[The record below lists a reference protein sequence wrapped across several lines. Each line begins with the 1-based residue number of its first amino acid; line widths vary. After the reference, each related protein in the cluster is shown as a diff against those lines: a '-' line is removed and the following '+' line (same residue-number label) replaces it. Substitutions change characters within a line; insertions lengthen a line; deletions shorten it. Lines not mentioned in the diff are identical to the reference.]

1 MANILFQISEDD
13 VQFSAIRAQGAGGQN
28 VNKVSSAVQL
38 RFNIVSS
45 KLPVE
50 LQERLL
56 HFSDQRISS
65 NGEIVIKAQEHR
77 TQEQNRSDAFARLLE
92 LLRKVAF
99 TPKNRKPTKATKSSQ
114 RRRLEQ
120 KGKRG
125 DIKRQRQVR
134 E

>member
-1 MANILFQISEDD
+1 MPRIPFHIQVED
-13 VQFSAIRAQGAGGQN
+13 VHFSAIRAQGAGGQN

-38 RFNIVSS
+38 RFPIAGS
-45 KLPVE
+45 KLPME

-56 HFSDQRISS
+56 QFSDQRITA

-77 TQEQNRSDAFARLLE
+77 TQEQNRSDAFERLLD
-92 LLRKVAF
+92 LLRNVAY
-99 TPKNRKPTKATKSSQ
+99 TPKTRKATKATKASQ

-125 DIKRQRQVR
+125 EIKRLRQIR

>member
-1 MANILFQISEDD
+1 MPRIPFQINPDD
-13 VQFSAIRAQGAGGQN
+13 IQITAIRAQGAGGQN
-28 VNKVSSAVQL
+28 VNKVSSAIQL
-38 RFNIVSS
+38 RFNIVASN
-45 KLPVE
+45 LPTE

-56 HFSDQRISS
+56 HYSDQRISS
-65 NGEIVIKAQEHR
+65 NGEIIIKAQEHR

-92 LLRKVAF
+92 LLHKVAF
-99 TPKNRKPTKATKSSQ
+99 TPKNRKPTKATKASQ